1 MPSTSDE
8 VFVASAGGAHEGNG
22 WLRQRR
28 NLQESARGVRAAALG
43 RGGLEIFDNE
53 LNDPGD
59 CVRDPV
65 QRQAA
70 SLGDSVLRSGPERFR
85 VRPGDTG
92 VHAGGLWLTLRSL
105 ASEGV

>member
-1 MPSTSDE
+1 M
-8 VFVASAGGAHEGNG
+8 
-22 WLRQRR
+22 
-28 NLQESARGVRAAALG
+28 RAAALG

-105 ASEGV
+105 AAVLVKASEFGKQGRGLGCANLLEYP